1 MNIETH
7 RKSIIHRILDVQN
20 EAVLDKIDQL
30 LNQEGYVYDVSG
42 KLLSVSDYMQEIEDI
57 LKVSEQ
63 NDVYNSE
70 AIRNKIFK
78 KRNLLFGQKLR

>member
-1 MNIETH
+1 MNIETL

-20 EAVLDKIDQL
+20 EVVLDKIDQL
-30 LNQEGYVYDVSG
+30 LNEEGYIYDVTG
-42 KLLSVSDYMQEIEDI
+42 KLLSVSDYKQEIEAI
-57 LKVSEQ
+57 LKVSEE

-78 KRNLLFGQKLR
+78 K

>member
-20 EAVLDKIDQL
+20 EGVLDKIDQL
-30 LNQEGYVYDVSG
+30 LNEEGYIYDVTG
-42 KLLSVSDYMQEIEDI
+42 KLLSVSDYKQEIEAI
-57 LKVSEQ
+57 LKVSEE
-63 NDVYNSE
+63 NEVYNSE

-78 KRNLLFGQKLR
+78 K

>member
-7 RKSIIHRILDVQN
+7 RKSIIHRILDIQN
-20 EAVLDKIDQL
+20 EVVLDKIDQL
-30 LNQEGYVYDVSG
+30 LNEEGYIYDVTG
-42 KLLSVSDYMQEIEDI
+42 KLLSVSDYKQEIETI
-57 LKVSEQ
+57 LKVSEE

-78 KRNLLFGQKLR
+78 K

>member
-7 RKSIIHRILDVQN
+7 RKSIIHRILDIQN
-20 EAVLDKIDQL
+20 EEVLNKIDQI
-30 LNQEGYVYDVSG
+30 LNEEGYIYDVTG
-42 KLLSVSDYMQEIEDI
+42 KLLSVSDYKQEIEAI
-57 LKVSEQ
+57 LKVSEE

-78 KRNLLFGQKLR
+78 K

>member
-20 EAVLDKIDQL
+20 AVVLDKIDQL
-30 LNQEGYVYDVSG
+30 LNEEGYIYDVTG
-42 KLLSVSDYMQEIEDI
+42 KLLSVSDYKQEIEAI
-57 LKVSEQ
+57 LKVSEE

-78 KRNLLFGQKLR
+78 K

>member
-20 EAVLDKIDQL
+20 EVVLDKIDEL
-30 LNQEGYVYDVSG
+30 LNEEGYIYDVTG
-42 KLLSVSDYMQEIEDI
+42 KLLSVSDYKQEIEAI
-57 LKVSEQ
+57 LKVSEE

-78 KRNLLFGQKLR
+78 K

>member
-20 EAVLDKIDQL
+20 EVVLDKIDQL
-30 LNQEGYVYDVSG
+30 LNEEGYIYDVTG
-42 KLLSVSDYMQEIEDI
+42 KVLSVSDYKQEIEAI
-57 LKVSEQ
+57 LKVSEE
-63 NDVYNSE
+63 NEVYNSE

-78 KRNLLFGQKLR
+78 K

>member
-7 RKSIIHRILDVQN
+7 RKSIIHRILDIQN
-20 EAVLDKIDQL
+20 EEVLNKIDQL
-30 LNQEGYVYDVSG
+30 LNEEGFIYDVSG
-42 KLLSVSDYMQEIEDI
+42 KLLSLTDYKQEIETI
-57 LKVSEQ
+57 LKVSEE

-78 KRNLLFGQKLR
+78 K